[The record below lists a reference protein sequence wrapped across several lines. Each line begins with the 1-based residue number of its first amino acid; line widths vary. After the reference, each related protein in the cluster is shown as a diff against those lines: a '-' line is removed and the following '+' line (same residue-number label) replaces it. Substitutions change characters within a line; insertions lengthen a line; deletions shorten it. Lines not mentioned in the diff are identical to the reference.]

1 MNKDEDYSLIYPE
14 LSKFGQEKTKEI
26 IEKFSKQLE
35 ELSNNTY
42 YEFTR
47 TIADEIVND
56 DSWTDLRMKVINALC
71 GYSDQERE
79 RKQAG
84 TYLGQ
89 WWPKIRQEIY
99 EANKEAIHDD
109 IIKDKDYEIK
119 QLKETIRIMQESRS
133 HY

>member
-1 MNKDEDYSLIYPE
+1 MNKEEDYSVIYPE
-14 LSKFGQEKTKEI
+14 LSEEGQIKTKQIVER
-26 IEKFSKQLE
+26 FAKQLE
-35 ELSNNTY
+35 ELSNNTFV
-42 YEFTR
+42 EFTNI
-47 TIADEIVND
+47 IADEIVNN
-56 DSWTDLRMKVINALC
+56 DSWISLRQKVIHALC
-71 GYSDQERE
+71 GYSDRERE

-109 IIKDKDYEIK
+109 IIRDKDYEIK
-119 QLKETIRIMQESRS
+119 QLKETIRIMQESRN